1 MFKIKMTEKQKN
13 LEKITAN
20 DLTDVR
26 DIVRNVIFTKSG
38 YTIGFNRLYPINIDL
53 LTRTEKINLC
63 ETLTSKFKPEKQPFV
78 INSIPRT
85 IDMDQYMNFLAEKY
99 DNEMF
104 NPKRKMLLNA
114 MISQATDM
122 VMDGQ
127 NYEHQFYIKVWE
139 KTDQKNSYNKIQER
153 LNEFHSRYNSIQ
165 NQTKRLDDI
174 EIIKLCN
181 LYGNNNTAIF
191 ESYDSNTQHTN
202 IPFIAGMDMDGEK
215 R

>member
-1 MFKIKMTEKQKN
+1 MIKFKKADKQTD

-26 DIVRNVIFTKSG
+26 DIVRNVLFTKSG
-38 YTIGFNRLYPINIDL
+38 FTIGFLRLYPINIEL
-53 LTRTEKINLC
+53 LTQMEKTNLC
-63 ETLTSKFKPEKQPFV
+63 DTLTSKFKPEKQPFT
-78 INSIPRT
+78 IISIPRT
-85 IDMDQYMNFLAEKY
+85 IDMDQYMNFLVEKY
-99 DNEMF
+99 DNEMS

-114 MISQATDM
+114 MISEATEM
-122 VMDGQ
+122 VMNGQ

-139 KTDQKNSYNKIQER
+139 KTDQKNSYQKIEER
-153 LNEFHSRYNSIQ
+153 LNDFYNRYSSIQ

-181 LYGNNNTAIF
+181 LYGNNNTAIL
-191 ESYDSNTQHTN
+191 ETYDSNTQHTN
-202 IPFIAGMDMDGEK
+202 IPFIIGMDNEK